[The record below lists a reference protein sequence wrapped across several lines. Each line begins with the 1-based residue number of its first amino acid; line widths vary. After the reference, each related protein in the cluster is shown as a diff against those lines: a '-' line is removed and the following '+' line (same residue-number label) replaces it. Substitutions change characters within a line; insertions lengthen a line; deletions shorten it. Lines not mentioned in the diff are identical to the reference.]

1 MLQEDQV
8 TSTPSSRRVSISTA
22 VCNKNHIKYYGK
34 SVVLGEI
41 RDFKVLHSNKNI
53 ESVDDLDGHVQTT
66 SNPGA
71 LQRLWGAVLLPGEN
85 WVLDTGRIYSWN
97 AQDRASRE
105 MNHMYICFKQP
116 PDVHQARHL
125 VLRHDQLLAAKV
137 GQGDVGWCG
146 KKSVRGRLIRG
157 KKTGRCWLM
166 WEKIRKWSADEGK
179 GKIRRDFTIW
189 KSSGKL
195 YALLFTFLWSSLW
208 FLSS

>member
-1 MLQEDQV
+1 M
-8 TSTPSSRRVSISTA
+8 
-22 VCNKNHIKYYGK
+22 
-34 SVVLGEI
+34 
-41 RDFKVLHSNKNI
+41 
-53 ESVDDLDGHVQTT
+53 QTT
-66 SNPGA
+66 SDPGT
-71 LQRLWGAVLLPGEN
+71 LQGLWGAVLLPGEDLGSRHMTDIQMN
-85 WVLDTGRIYSWN
+85 YSEH
-97 AQDRASRE
+97 QKKC
-105 MNHMYICFKQP
+105 IVKLP

-166 WEKIRKWSADEGK
+166 WEKIRKWSADVGK

-195 YALLFTFLWSSLW
+195 CVVIH
-208 FLSS
+208 LSVKQLVILIFIIVMFINRDSWDNAEKVSKAHVGKRKAISASWEISQIKQWQLSTIAPNNSTG